1 VRAIPAR
8 GEERRFQVTGTS
20 GVTPEILTQALGALR
35 DDMRQEL
42 VGVRQELA
50 GVRQELALI
59 RPRIDGVPLIGAA
72 IETLRHDVRTLR
84 AAINDMARVNITAG
98 EVEALHAD
106 IDRMQTRQM
115 ELEARIA
122 ALEGREP

>member
-1 VRAIPAR
+1 LL
-8 GEERRFQVTGTS
+8 S
-20 GVTPEILTQALGALR
+20 GVTPEILARALDALR

-42 VGVRQELA
+42 VGVRPELA
-50 GVRQELALI
+50 GIRRELSLV
-59 RPRIDGVPLIGAA
+59 RPRVDGVPLIGAA
-72 IETLRHDVRTLR
+72 IETLRHDVRTPP

-122 ALEGREP
+122 ALEGRATRGHTRAMGS